1 MIPIEIPSPKLAS
14 SCLSLPVVASQTNKK
29 AREITGL
36 FVSIASYC
44 WRLPDVESFPL
55 DCARWFAGYIIN
67 NATDATHFVN
77 DPVGDSPE

>member
-14 SCLSLPVVASQTNKK
+14 SCLSLPVVASHTNKQ

-55 DCARWFAGYIIN
+55 DGRRRLARDVVDHAV
-67 NATDATHFVN
+67 DAAHLV
-77 DPVGDSPE
+77 DDAV